1 MEVWCASP
9 SFKIICQTKSA
20 LVTTLRVQADLIDKL
35 IDDKYEFARTSRFQS
50 HPIERRF
57 SQYRQMSVGRFLL
70 SLREGLNSER
80 ILSSPPLIKE
90 NINFWE
96 ENSDSDA
103 EESLD
108 SINDQFDERADEIME
123 VVLDDYAREVAK
135 TKSGYVGKKLI
146 N

>member
-1 MEVWCASP
+1 
-9 SFKIICQTKSA
+9 
-20 LVTTLRVQADLIDKL
+20 
-35 IDDKYEFARTSRFQS
+35 
-50 HPIERRF
+50 
-57 SQYRQMSVGRFLL
+57 MSVGRFLL

-80 ILSSPPLIKE
+80 ILSSASLIKE

-108 SINDQFDERADEIME
+108 SINDLFDEKADEIME
-123 VVLDDYAREVAK
+123 VVLEDYAREVGK
-135 TKSGYVGKKLI
+135 TKSGYVGEKLI